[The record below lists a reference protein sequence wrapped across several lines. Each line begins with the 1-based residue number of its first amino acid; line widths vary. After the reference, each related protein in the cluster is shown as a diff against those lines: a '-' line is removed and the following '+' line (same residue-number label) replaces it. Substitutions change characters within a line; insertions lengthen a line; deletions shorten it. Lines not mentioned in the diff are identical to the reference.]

1 MKTRR
6 KWSGFSLVEMMVV
19 VSIIGILTAIAV
31 PKFTEVQRKSKESA
45 LRTNLQVYRSAI
57 YVFFSDTGLYPQSL
71 NDLAA
76 TTPPSTGL
84 TPTGASRDVTAGT
97 WRGPYVQ
104 QIQFDPVSNKPLSY
118 STANGSVGSVKSSAT
133 GNDSNGV
140 AFSTY

>member
-84 TPTGASRDVTAGT
+84 TPTGASRDVTAGVT
-97 WRGPYVQ
+97 LRRALGADLT
-104 QIQFDPVSNKPLSY
+104 FSRFS
-118 STANGSVGSVKSSAT
+118 STPSRTNR
-133 GNDSNGV
+133 
-140 AFSTY
+140 